1 MRDRV
6 SFRINS
12 IAAAVASALAILQP
26 SIAQADPDA
35 CSGSPTS
42 VTCSG
47 DQSAG
52 ISRSAPPG
60 ELNVLDLSGPIIPYV
75 SGRSGIRLAT
85 ESGANVLI
93 NAGASAQPVTIDT
106 THSGAVGIIG
116 TATGVPSGNVAD
128 DAFLGVPLVGV
139 NPAVPGGDVRITSR
153 ATIVTDG
160 AGAHGISAY
169 SASPGYP
176 DVLLNRLA
184 AFTESGFSFTV
195 TEVRNAAGTVVPFSG
210 TSVQVRGHLVDAD
223 GNMLTDAE
231 GDPIEHGTF
240 TFHQDGRVDVQYS
253 DAENAA
259 HAALTGTDAIR
270 VAVDY
275 SVEGSRAGNLQSD
288 TGTLLLTWQPDE
300 AGVPGE
306 NREAYFA
313 TFGVSAKPAAE
324 SGATV
329 FPDLKRYVTGL
340 LNEAKTGGAG
350 GSVHVESDGAIETRG
365 TEAHGIHA
373 ESLGGA
379 GARGGD
385 GSISHSATGGSPGL
399 QPGNVSVVAN
409 GSIATALDK
418 SGGIVAVSAGGIGG
432 AGGDGGHWRWGQKG
446 GTGGTGGTVV
456 VGGSAGITTLGDYAS
471 GIVALSVGGNG
482 GPGGSGSGAMPG
494 GGGGFGGKG
503 GEVEVIGGWNIT
515 THGDYS
521 YGIWAKSLGG
531 NAGTGGSGGWLFGD
545 PGVGGVATDGGKVTL
560 HSSGA
565 IETWKTYAYGLYAQS
580 VGGFGGSG
588 GSSWGLFWSFGGDG
602 NSGGSGGEV
611 QLTNDGSVVTHETR
625 SHAIFAQ
632 SIGGGGGGGGGE
644 FALIASLGG
653 GGASGGNGGTV
664 TVTNNGVLE
673 THGQY
678 AHAIYAQSVGGG
690 GGDGGNA
697 YGLVGIGGS
706 GSETSDGGNVIVT
719 NTGSADTYE
728 INSHAIYAQSIGGG
742 GGDGGLAVGLVTI
755 GGDGGAGGDA
765 GTVTVSNEGSLHTRK
780 EASHGIFAQSVGGGG
795 GAGGGAVSAGNGI
808 TVAIGGDG
816 GTGGIGKAV
825 VIDGGSG
832 SSITTEGNRSYGI
845 YAQSIGGGG
854 GTGGFAIAGSIAGSG
869 TSFNM
874 AVGGDGGNG
883 NHGGTVDVTG
893 SGTITTSGND
903 AHAILAQSVGG
914 SGGTGGFSVAAS
926 IGGGAGV
933 NLSIGGDGG
942 DGSYAEAVRVGS
954 EAVGI
959 GGTITTRGA
968 RSHGIL
974 AQSIGGG
981 GGDGGASISGNLGSP
996 ASIPLS
1002 FGGDGGFGGL
1012 GGTVDVYADGAIVTH
1027 GMQSHGILAQSV
1039 GGGGGTGGLS
1049 IAGAVTAFGG
1059 LSLAM
1064 GGTGGE
1070 GNTAS
1075 TVRVVNRGSIDTW
1088 NEYSHGIMA
1097 QSIGGG
1103 GGAGG
1108 TAGSVMVNF
1117 SSLIPI
1123 PEPYP
1128 TGSVNISISL
1138 GGDGG
1143 KGGAA
1148 GAVEVSNDG
1157 TISTRRDYAYGIY
1170 AQSIGGGGGDGGKA
1184 IAATANISLP
1194 DDPSGGE
1201 GAKEPQLEVKVD
1213 FAMAVGGSGGEGNV
1227 GGDVTVSNRNAI
1239 ETSGD
1244 GAHGIYAQSIGGGG
1258 GTGGDARAMIL
1269 SIDPSNWKPE
1279 QPEMPEPGSISVGAT
1294 LSIGGDGG
1302 TGGHA
1307 GQLVTVTNTG
1317 NITTRGADAYGIF
1330 AQSIGG
1336 GGGTGGGGYHG
1347 LDWEDFG
1354 VSEEVSELLD
1364 FVLPIQE
1371 EGDVN
1376 ITVGG
1381 ASGAS
1386 GDGKEVSIDHT
1397 GTIATTG
1404 KGSVAVL
1411 AQSIGGGGGVG
1422 GVGAI
1427 GDADSVQ
1434 LSFGGDGG
1442 SAGDGGLVHV
1452 VIHGDID
1459 TSEVVAHGIMAQSIG
1474 GGGGY
1479 AGNVDLGV
1487 TGFGDAFAFAGDGG
1501 NAGNGGEVKVEN
1513 FGNIVT
1519 RGRGAMGIF
1528 AQSVGGGGGLGGAV
1542 GFGIGL
1548 AGSVGGTGAGG
1559 AVTVEQTGDIRTYG
1573 IAAHGIV
1580 AQSNGGVSEGDYTG
1594 SAGLVT
1600 VKSSGN
1606 IFIAGADAHGI
1617 VAQSLGSAG
1626 NGNVEVTVESGSV
1639 VGGSGSGVGI
1649 KLLDGTSNTV
1659 TNRGTVT
1666 ALSGSA
1672 IVGGSGAE
1680 RIDNYGTIAGN
1691 VELGA
1696 GGNSINNYGGAL
1708 LSPLASLAVGTGR
1721 PLENTGTLSPGGA
1734 GLAQTTALTGNLTQ
1748 SGTGVLA
1755 LDVSLAGQTSDRLDV
1770 AGHAQLGG
1778 GIRLNPIDT
1787 GHALTS
1793 SAPRVVLTASDGVVV
1808 DGLRVTTPT
1817 SSIVRYTLSYPSANE
1832 VAVSTAV
1839 DFAPGKLGGNPRR
1852 IGEHINAIIAAGG
1865 SPGFAPIATSLINL
1879 PDDAALVRAYEKLG
1893 PGAVGSV
1900 PGLSSRASI
1909 DFNDAMHSCRQRD
1922 GEQRF
1927 IREGEC
1933 NWMRLGS
1940 SVRDQ
1945 ERTGDTAGYGLGTVT
1960 VASGVQRQVAADT
1973 HVGFGLSYQ
1982 NSELDSISSDVKG
1995 DRFEGGVMVK
2005 RRYDATRISGSLSL
2019 GYGRYDS
2026 RRLVDI
2032 AAPNL
2037 RAVGKQELK
2046 SVALHGR
2053 ISHDLLVR
2061 EDAYLR
2067 PMVGLGVMTL
2077 SRDGYAETGAGG
2089 ANLHVAKERD
2099 TFVSLHPA
2107 LEFGGERGLDDG
2119 ALLRPYVR
2127 VGLTHF
2133 LTENDRHITASL
2145 EGAPAGVEPFTVV
2158 TKADRTYVDYSLGF
2172 DALDR
2177 NGWTIRVDYS
2187 GQWSRNSSA
2196 HALWGKF
2203 TKPF

>member
-1 MRDRV
+1 MSGHVFSRL
-6 SFRINS
+6 NS
-12 IAAAVASALAILQP
+12 ISAGVASVLALVQP
-26 SIAQADPDA
+26 NIALADPDPCTVA
-35 CSGSPTS
+35 GAS
-42 VTCSG
+42 VTCTG
-47 DQSAG
+47 DQSGG
-52 ISRSAPPG
+52 IDRTAPPS
-60 ELNVLDLSGPIIPYV
+60 ELNVSGLSGTIAPAAA
-75 SGRSGIRLAT
+75 GRAGIRLT
-85 ESGANVLI
+85 TQSGANVVI
-93 NAGASAQPVTIDT
+93 NAGTAGQPIMIDT
-106 THSGAVGIIG
+106 TGNVGPGIVGTAAGVASGAG
-116 TATGVPSGNVAD
+116 AD
-128 DAFLGVPLVGV
+128 DTFLGVPLIGV
-139 NPAVPGGDVRITSR
+139 NPAVPGGDVRVGLHGD
-153 ATIVTDG
+153 IVTNG
-160 AGAHGISAY
+160 AGAHGITGY

-176 DVLLNRLA
+176 QAVLDRLA
-184 AFTESGFSFTV
+184 GFSETGFSFTV
-195 TEVRNAAGTVVPFSG
+195 TEVRNAAGAVVPFSG
-210 TSVQVRGHLVDAD
+210 TSVQVRGHLVDENGVA
-223 GNMLTDAE
+223 LTDAS
-231 GDPIEHGTF
+231 GNPIEHGTF

-259 HAALTGTDAIR
+259 HAALTGADAIR

-275 SVEGSRAGNLQSD
+275 NVEGSRAGNVRAD
-288 TGTLLLTWQPDE
+288 TGTLLLSWRADASGAPAE
-300 AGVPGE
+300 S
-306 NREAYFA
+306 REAYFA
-313 TFGVSAKPAAE
+313 TFGVSAKPAAAT
-324 SGATV
+324 SPTV
-329 FPDLKRYVTGL
+329 FPDLARYVAGL
-340 LNEAKTGGAG
+340 LNEARTGGAG

-365 TEAHGIHA
+365 AEAHGIHA
-373 ESLGGA
+373 QSLGGA

-409 GSIATALDK
+409 GSIATALAK

-432 AGGDGGHWRWGQKG
+432 AGGDGGYWRHGQRG
-446 GTGGTGGTVV
+446 GTGGTGGKVI
-456 VGGSAGITTLGDYAS
+456 VGGNAGITTLGDYAS

-494 GGGGFGGKG
+494 GGGGYGGKG
-503 GEVEVIGGWNIT
+503 GEVEVIGGWNVT

-531 NAGTGGSGGWLFGD
+531 NAGGGGSGGWLFGK
-545 PGVGGVATDGGKVTL
+545 PGGGGEATDGGQVTL
-560 HSSGA
+560 RSSGT
-565 IETWKTYAYGLYAQS
+565 IETWKTYSYGLFAQS

-588 GSSWGLFWSFGGDG
+588 GNSWGLFWSFGGDG
-602 NSGGSGGEV
+602 NSGGSGGAVEV
-611 QLTNDGSVVTHETR
+611 TNEAGGIVRTHETR
-625 SHAIFAQ
+625 SHAIYAQ
-632 SIGGGGGGGGGE
+632 SIGGGGGAGGGM
-644 FALIASLGG
+644 FAVITSLGG
-653 GGASGGNGGTV
+653 DGASGGNGGTV
-664 TVTNNGVLE
+664 TVTNHGALE

-697 YGLVGIGGS
+697 YSLVGIGGS
-706 GSETSDGGNVIVT
+706 GSETSDGGNVFVT

-765 GTVTVSNEGSLHTRK
+765 GTVTVTNEGSLHTRK

-795 GAGGGAVSAGNGI
+795 GAGGGAVSAGNGV

-825 VIDGGSG
+825 VVDGGSG

-854 GTGGFAIAGSIAGSG
+854 GTGGFAIAGSLAGSG
-869 TSFNM
+869 TSFNL

-893 SGTITTSGND
+893 SGSITTHGND

-942 DGSYAEAVRVGS
+942 TGSYAEAVRIGS
-954 EAVGI
+954 EAAGI
-959 GGTITTRGA
+959 AGTITTWGA

-981 GGDGGASISGNLGSP
+981 GGDGGTSISGNLGSP
-996 ASIPLS
+996 ASIPMS
-1002 FGGDGGFGGL
+1002 FGGEGGFGGL
-1012 GGTVDVYADGAIVTH
+1012 GGTVDVHADGSIVTH

-1059 LSLAM
+1059 LSLAL
-1064 GGTGGE
+1064 GGDGGE
-1070 GNTAS
+1070 GNTAG
-1075 TVRVVNRGSIDTW
+1075 TVRVFNRGSIDTW

-1128 TGSVNISISL
+1128 TGSVNIAISL

-1157 TISTRRDYAYGIY
+1157 TITTRRDYAYGIY

-1213 FAMAVGGSGGEGNV
+1213 FAMAVGGKGGEGNV
-1227 GGDVTVSNRNAI
+1227 GGNVTVSNRNAI
-1239 ETSGD
+1239 ATSGD

-1269 SIDPSNWKPE
+1269 SIDPSNWKPD
-1279 QPEMPEPGSISVGAT
+1279 QPELPEPGSISVGAT

-1336 GGGTGGGGYHG
+1336 GGGVGGGGYHG
-1347 LDWEDFG
+1347 LDWQDFG
-1354 VSEEVSELLD
+1354 VLENVSELLD

-1381 ASGAS
+1381 AGGAS
-1386 GDGKEVSIDHT
+1386 GDGREVSVNQSGRIV
-1397 GTIATTG
+1397 TTG

-1422 GVGAI
+1422 GIGAI
-1427 GDADSVQ
+1427 GDAESEQ
-1434 LSFGGDGG
+1434 LSFGGEGG
-1442 SAGDGGLVHV
+1442 SAGNGGRVHV

-1459 TSEVVAHGIMAQSIG
+1459 TAEVVAHGIFAQSIG

-1501 NAGNGGEVKVEN
+1501 NAGDGGEVKIEN

-1519 RGRGAMGIF
+1519 RGRGAIGIF
-1528 AQSVGGGGGLGGAV
+1528 AQSVGGGGGVGGAV

-1559 AVTVEQTGDIRTYG
+1559 QVTVTQTGDIRTYG

-1580 AQSNGGVSEGDYTG
+1580 AQSNGGISGDG
-1594 SAGLVT
+1594 HDGLAGIVT
-1600 VKSSGN
+1600 VSSSGD
-1606 IFIAGADAHGI
+1606 IVIAGADAHGI
-1617 VAQSLGSAG
+1617 VAQSLGGAG
-1626 NGNVEVTVESGSV
+1626 NGSVVVTVESGSV
-1639 VGGSGSGVGI
+1639 VGGSGTGAGI
-1649 KLLDGTSNTV
+1649 KVLDGNANSI
-1659 TNRGTVT
+1659 TNHGTIT
-1666 ALSGSA
+1666 ALSYNA
-1672 IVGGSGAE
+1672 IVGGSGADMVTNHGN
-1680 RIDNYGTIAGN
+1680 IIGN
-1691 VELGA
+1691 VDLGA
-1696 GGNSINNYGGAL
+1696 GSNGFDNVSGGVLTSRETIAL
-1708 LSPLASLAVGTGR
+1708 GVGRTFA
-1721 PLENTGTLSPGGA
+1721 NTGTLSPGGLGVA
-1734 GLAQTTALTGNLTQ
+1734 RSTVLTGNLMQTG
-1748 SGTGVLA
+1748 SGVLA
-1755 LDVSLAGQTSDRLDV
+1755 LDVSLAGQDSDRLDV
-1770 AGHAQLGG
+1770 
-1778 GIRLNPIDT
+1778 
-1787 GHALTS
+1787 
-1793 SAPRVVLTASDGVVV
+1793 
-1808 DGLRVTTPT
+1808 
-1817 SSIVRYTLSYPSANE
+1817 
-1832 VAVSTAV
+1832 
-1839 DFAPGKLGGNPRR
+1839 
-1852 IGEHINAIIAAGG
+1852 
-1865 SPGFAPIATSLINL
+1865 
-1879 PDDAALVRAYEKLG
+1879 
-1893 PGAVGSV
+1893 
-1900 PGLSSRASI
+1900 
-1909 DFNDAMHSCRQRD
+1909 
-1922 GEQRF
+1922 
-1927 IREGEC
+1927 
-1933 NWMRLGS
+1933 
-1940 SVRDQ
+1940 
-1945 ERTGDTAGYGLGTVT
+1945 
-1960 VASGVQRQVAADT
+1960 
-1973 HVGFGLSYQ
+1973 
-1982 NSELDSISSDVKG
+1982 
-1995 DRFEGGVMVK
+1995 
-2005 RRYDATRISGSLSL
+2005 SGSA
-2019 GYGRYDS
+2019 RD
-2026 RRLVDI
+2026 R
-2032 AAPNL
+2032 
-2037 RAVGKQELK
+2037 K
-2046 SVALHGR
+2046 SV
-2053 ISHDLLVR
+2053 V
-2061 EDAYLR
+2061 
-2067 PMVGLGVMTL
+2067 
-2077 SRDGYAETGAGG
+2077 
-2089 ANLHVAKERD
+2089 
-2099 TFVSLHPA
+2099 
-2107 LEFGGERGLDDG
+2107 
-2119 ALLRPYVR
+2119 
-2127 VGLTHF
+2127 
-2133 LTENDRHITASL
+2133 
-2145 EGAPAGVEPFTVV
+2145 
-2158 TKADRTYVDYSLGF
+2158 
-2172 DALDR
+2172 
-2177 NGWTIRVDYS
+2177 
-2187 GQWSRNSSA
+2187 
-2196 HALWGKF
+2196 
-2203 TKPF
+2203 